1 MLKTAFIVLIRLYQ
15 HFISPL
21 KAPSCRFFPSCS
33 SFALEAISKYGA
45 VRGGLMALGRLSRC
59 HPFNPG
65 GYDPVK

>member
-1 MLKTAFIVLIRLYQ
+1 MLKTVLIVLIRVYQ
-15 HFISPL
+15 HYISPL
-21 KAPSCRFFPSCS
+21 TGPSCRFFPSCS

>member
-1 MLKTAFIVLIRLYQ
+1 MLKTIFIVLIRWYQ

-21 KAPSCRFFPSCS
+21 KGPSCRFFPSCS

-45 VRGGLMALGRLSRC
+45 VRGGIMALGRLCRC

>member
-1 MLKTAFIVLIRLYQ
+1 MLKTVFIVLIRLYQ

-21 KAPSCRFFPSCS
+21 KGPSCRFFPSCS
-33 SFALEAISKYGA
+33 SFALEAIGKYGA
-45 VRGGLMALGRLSRC
+45 VRGGLMALGRLCRC